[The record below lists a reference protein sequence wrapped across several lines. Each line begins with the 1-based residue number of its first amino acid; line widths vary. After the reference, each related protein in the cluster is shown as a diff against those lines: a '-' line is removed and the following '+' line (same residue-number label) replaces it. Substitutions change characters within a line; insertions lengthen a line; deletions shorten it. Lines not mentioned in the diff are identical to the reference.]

1 MLQNIDLLIMI
12 YLQDYAAFVRNNKL
26 EDFVSIELRN
36 IHSFNIPLMQ
46 FFTHLTEDELRATLR
61 KSLLK
66 LLEAIEN
73 GTAITQVKASLENW
87 KNNGITGVPREAISL
102 RDITLIYSAQKL
114 SLQAFIPDFTTE
126 VSIAANLINEIE
138 LYYKQVQ
145 ELTLQMLEA
154 IQQEEYEK
162 RLESDEKY
170 KDLFDNANDLIQLTS
185 PDGEILYVNKA
196 WTETTGYNTEE
207 LKGRSILDFLK
218 ESERKYYKDY
228 RERIIAGEKIKDN
241 LKTVY
246 ITKSGKEINV
256 EGYLSCKYKDGKPQY
271 TMGILRNV
279 TDKISQ
285 EKKINFYINQLA
297 EREAYLSHVIESAPD
312 AVIVIDSENTIQLWN
327 PKAEEIFGWKEEE
340 VKGMQLSEIIF
351 PASFREKHYNEMKR
365 YLATQKSSIIN
376 KTIEL
381 TAIHKNRNEFYIS
394 LTVSHAV
401 QEGKDIFISFI
412 RDITQQK
419 KIALELENQRKQLE
433 KSNQELEQ
441 FAWLTSHDLKEPL
454 RKILTFS
461 DALIRK
467 HNDNDSETSLNY
479 LKKIHRSANRMN
491 ELIEA
496 VLLYSNVATDT
507 DLFSDVNL
515 NEVVRDVLEDLE
527 LLITSKN
534 AVIEIDPLPVVHAIP
549 IQMRQLFQNLISN
562 AIKYSKPDD
571 APHVHINCTDIGEH
585 FKITVKDNGIGFQNV
600 YAEKIF
606 QVFQRLLTNKIYEGT
621 GIGLALCKK
630 ILEAH
635 NGTIHAES
643 EEGVGSNFIVHLPKR
658 HEFAA
663 TAQSA

>member
-1 MLQNIDLLIMI
+1 MI
-12 YLQDYAAFVRNNKL
+12 YLEDYAAFVRNNKL

-73 GTAITQVKASLENW
+73 GTAINQVKVSLENW

-246 ITKSGKEINV
+246 ITKSGEEINV

-394 LTVSHAV
+394 LTLSHAV
-401 QEGKDIFISFI
+401 Q
-412 RDITQQK
+412 
-419 KIALELENQRKQLE
+419 
-433 KSNQELEQ
+433 
-441 FAWLTSHDLKEPL
+441 
-454 RKILTFS
+454 
-461 DALIRK
+461 
-467 HNDNDSETSLNY
+467 
-479 LKKIHRSANRMN
+479 
-491 ELIEA
+491 
-496 VLLYSNVATDT
+496 
-507 DLFSDVNL
+507 
-515 NEVVRDVLEDLE
+515 
-527 LLITSKN
+527 
-534 AVIEIDPLPVVHAIP
+534 AI
-549 IQMRQLFQNLISN
+549 
-562 AIKYSKPDD
+562 
-571 APHVHINCTDIGEH
+571 
-585 FKITVKDNGIGFQNV
+585 
-600 YAEKIF
+600 
-606 QVFQRLLTNKIYEGT
+606 
-621 GIGLALCKK
+621 
-630 ILEAH
+630 
-635 NGTIHAES
+635 
-643 EEGVGSNFIVHLPKR
+643 
-658 HEFAA
+658 
-663 TAQSA
+663 

>member
-1 MLQNIDLLIMI
+1 MI
-12 YLQDYAAFVRNNKL
+12 YLEDYAAFVRNNKL

-73 GTAITQVKASLENW
+73 GTAINQVKVSLENW

-246 ITKSGKEINV
+246 ITKSGEEINV

-394 LTVSHAV
+394 LTLSHAV

-419 KIALELENQRKQLE
+419 KIALELENKRKQLE

-461 DALIRK
+461 DALIKK
-467 HNDNDSETSLNY
+467 HNDNDPATSLNY

-496 VLLYSNVATDT
+496 VLLYSNVATDK
-507 DLFSDVNL
+507 DLFSEVNL

-527 LLITSKN
+527 LVITSKN

-562 AIKYSKPDD
+562 AIKYSKPEE
-571 APHVHINCTDIGEH
+571 APHVHINSTDIGEH

-630 ILEAH
+630 IIEAH

-643 EEGVGSNFIVHLPKR
+643 EEGVGSHFIVHLPKR

>member
-1 MLQNIDLLIMI
+1 MI
-12 YLQDYAAFVRNNKL
+12 CLKDYAAFVRNKKL
-26 EDFVSIELRN
+26 KDFVSIELRN

-46 FFTHLTEDELRATLR
+46 FFTHLTEDELRTTLR
-61 KSLLK
+61 QSLLK
-66 LLEAIEN
+66 LLAGIEN
-73 GTAITQVKASLENW
+73 GTAINHVKASLENW
-87 KNNGITGVPREAISL
+87 KNNGIPGVPREAVSL
-102 RDITLIYSAQKL
+102 RDITLIYAAQKL
-114 SLQAFIPDFTTE
+114 SLQTFIPDFTTN
-126 VSIAANLINEIE
+126 VSIAANLVNEIE

-170 KDLFDNANDLIQLTS
+170 KDLFDNANDLIQFTS
-185 PDGEILYVNKA
+185 PEGEILYVNKA
-196 WTETTGYNTEE
+196 WVETIGYSTEE
-207 LKGRSILDFLK
+207 LKGRYIFDFLK

-246 ITKSGKEINV
+246 IAKSGEEINV
-256 EGYLSCKYKDGKPQY
+256 EGYISCKYKDGEPQY
-271 TMGILRNV
+271 TRGILRNV
-279 TDKISQ
+279 TDKILH
-285 EKKINFYINQLA
+285 EKKINFYINRLA
-297 EREAYLSHVIESAPD
+297 EREASLSHIIESAPD

-340 VKGMQLSEIIF
+340 VKGRQLSDLII
-351 PASFREKHYNEMKR
+351 PAAFREKHYNGMKR
-365 YLATQKSSIIN
+365 YLATKESNIIN

-381 TAIHKNRNEFYIS
+381 TALHKNGNEFYVS
-394 LTVSHAV
+394 LTVSHAL
-401 QEGKDIFISFI
+401 QEGKDIFISFM

-419 KIALELENQRKQLE
+419 KIGLELENQRKQLE

-461 DALIRK
+461 DALIKK

-496 VLLYSNVATDT
+496 VLLYSNVATDR
-507 DLFSDVNL
+507 DLFSDVDL
-515 NEVVRDVLEDLE
+515 NEVVRDVLDDLE
-527 LLITSKN
+527 LVITSKN
-534 AVIEIDPLPVVHAIP
+534 ATIKIDPLPVVHAIP

-562 AIKYSKPDD
+562 AIKYSKPEE
-571 APHVHINCTDIGEH
+571 APHVHINSTDIGEH

-630 ILEAH
+630 IIEAH

-643 EEGVGSNFIVHLPKR
+643 EEGVGSHFIVHLPKE
-658 HEFAA
+658 HEFA